1 MDTLCQ
7 KYIETKDYTEIWDVL
22 TKVKGLEKRA
32 RTLKWQ
38 HLDDS
43 TDPTKETY
51 DRICFTSRILEDLLM
66 RAMEGENLAQVHLRG
81 VLLYQNLSRP
91 VLLDDLTRRSRD
103 AGD

>member
-1 MDTLCQ
+1 MDTLCR

-22 TKVKGLEKRA
+22 TKVEGLEKRA
-32 RTLKWQ
+32 CTLKWQ

-51 DRICFTSRILEDLLM
+51 DRICFTSCILEDLLM

-81 VLLYQNLSRP
+81 VLLYQKLSRP